1 MAIFSHPER
10 TVVGLNEPLPGEL
23 GAASGTGTSRGA
35 SSDSST
41 TSATV
46 TRTGTSSSPSFRVS
60 CVCDCVCVGV
70 AGCFP
75 SSVVACLP
83 LPCVQGGAPT
93 QRESA
98 EGGDPLSSGR
108 HLRPTGGP
116 RSPAVLRPP
125 SSEDDLF
132 RLRTRGKWTGKSYSF
147 TIRFK
152 ETQFETVVEV
162 LEAEEGGT
170 EGEDHNG
177 DRAGSSH
184 PTSSTSSFA
193 GLPTG
198 QTEKMPCIRP
208 KSAKKCHRNFKK
220 CHKSATPNICILLY
234 IY

>member
-1 MAIFSHPER
+1 M
-10 TVVGLNEPLPGEL
+10 
-23 GAASGTGTSRGA
+23 GAASGTETSRGA

-46 TRTGTSSSPSFRVS
+46 TRTGTSSSPSFCVS
-60 CVCDCVCVGV
+60 CVCDCVCVCVCVGV

-75 SSVVACLP
+75 SSLVACLP

-98 EGGDPLSSGR
+98 ERGDPLSPLSSGR
-108 HLRPTGGP
+108 HLRPLGGP
-116 RSPAVLRPP
+116 RSLPAVLRPP
-125 SSEDDLF
+125 SSV
-132 RLRTRGKWTGKSYSF
+132 LRGRPFSSSNGGEWTGKYYSF
-147 TIRFK
+147 SIRFK

-184 PTSSTSSFA
+184 PTSSTSSFD
-193 GLPTG
+193 
-198 QTEKMPCIRP
+198 
-208 KSAKKCHRNFKK
+208 F
-220 CHKSATPNICILLY
+220 
-234 IY
+234 